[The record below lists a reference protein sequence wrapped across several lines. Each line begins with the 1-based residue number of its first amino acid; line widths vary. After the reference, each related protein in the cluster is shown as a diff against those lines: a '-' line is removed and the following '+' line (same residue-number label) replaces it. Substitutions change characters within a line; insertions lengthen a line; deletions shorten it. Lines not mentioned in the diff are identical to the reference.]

1 MELKELMA
9 PVLKWWWL
17 IVAAV
22 GVAAISNYLAIRPQP
37 PVYQAVT
44 TLMIG
49 RAINNP
55 NPTNNEFQ
63 LSEQLANTYA
73 DIARRQPIRDRT
85 KSALGLDTLPDYS
98 VRALPNTE
106 LIEIVVRDISPERA
120 QTVANELA
128 NQLILQS
135 PTTPRPE
142 EEERRAF
149 INQQLSSLQVE
160 IEETQS
166 EILVKQE
173 ELQDLASA
181 RDLANLRSEIT
192 LLEGRLRDLRRDHT
206 ALLANT
212 EEGAINTL
220 SVIDP
225 AVLPVRP
232 ADSNRLM
239 SVLLAAAVGFV
250 LATSAAYL
258 LEYLDDTLKSRMQ
271 VEQFLKLPLLGALS
285 RSRLAGKNV
294 PMLSTVKRTDP
305 MVEEYRRLRAR
316 LLYATAGVDHPVLL
330 VTSPSPGEGK
340 SSISANL
347 AMAIAMAG
355 REVILVDADLHQ
367 PSLHRLFGVPNT
379 RGLTNLLIY
388 PTLDIGEVLVETGM
402 AGVRLL
408 PSGPLPPN
416 QAELLTLRMMRS
428 RLEQLKGRAFIVIVD
443 GPPVLAVSDASV
455 LGALCSGVLLV
466 VRSGKTRKEPAQQA
480 IELLKDV
487 GQNILGVILNNV
499 PSQRAAG
506 YYYHEAYSVDEE
518 VESRS
523 AAPADGPAVTALASP
538 IKAGDSAR

>member
-1 MELKELMA
+1 MELKELTA
-9 PVLKWWWL
+9 PLLRWWWL

-22 GVAAISNYLAIRPQP
+22 AVASLSNYLAIRPQP
-37 PVYQAVT
+37 PVYQAIT

-73 DIARRQPIRDRT
+73 DIARRQPIRERT
-85 KSALGLDTLPDYS
+85 KSALGLETLPDYS

-106 LIEIVVRDISPERA
+106 LIEIAVRDISPERA
-120 QTVANELA
+120 QAVANEVA

-135 PTTPRPE
+135 PTAPRPE

-149 INQQLSSLQVE
+149 INQQLSTLQLE

-166 EILVKQE
+166 EILAKQE

-181 RDLANLRSEIT
+181 RDLANLRAEIT
-192 LLEGRLRDLRRDHT
+192 SLENKLRDLRRDHT

-232 ADSNRLM
+232 ADSNRMM

-258 LEYLDDTLKSRMQ
+258 LEYLDDTLRSRTQ
-271 VEQFLKLPLLGALS
+271 VEHALKLPLLGALS
-285 RSRLAGKNV
+285 RSRLTDQAV

-305 MVEEYRRLRAR
+305 MVEEFRRLRAR

-347 AMAIAMAG
+347 AMVLAMAG

-367 PSLHRLFGVPNT
+367 PSLHKFFDVPNSV
-379 RGLTNLLIY
+379 GLTNLLIY
-388 PTLDIGEVLVETGM
+388 PTLDIEEVLVETPM

-416 QAELLTLRMMRS
+416 QSELLTLRMMRS
-428 RLEQLKGRAFIVIVD
+428 RLEQLKGRAHIVIVD

-466 VRSGKTRKEPAQQA
+466 VRSGKTRREPAQQA
-480 IELLKDV
+480 IEMLKDV
-487 GQNILGVILNNV
+487 DQDILGVILNNV

-506 YYYHEAYSVDEE
+506 YYYHEAYTSEE
-518 VESRS
+518 VDSPS
-523 AAPADGPAVTALASP
+523 APAAEDGVASTLASS
-538 IKAGDSAR
+538 IKARDPAL